1 MSLKAFH
8 VVFVACSVLL
18 MLLLAGWSFGNFR
31 DAGRVADLAYAAGA
45 VFAAIGLLVYG
56 WYFLK
61 KLKNISYL

>member
-8 VVFVACSVLL
+8 VVFVSCSVLL
-18 MLLLAGWSFGNFR
+18 MLLLAGWSIGNFR
-31 DAGRVADLAYAAGA
+31 EAGRTADLAYATGA
-45 VFAAIGLLVYG
+45 VLAAVGLLVYG